1 MASIQKVKNSRDVP
15 CSFWNS
21 HEGCTNTDEKC
32 KFAHKKACNHIGCI
46 QRGKIFTHCADDCG
60 FIKKLQP
67 QEKEDP
73 LPFLDILYL
82 KVQNTLAA
90 KEVPV
95 VVTAGKIVGM
105 VREAYETSQ
114 IKDFLSNQTS
124 YDALIDEAIATLLK

>member
-1 MASIQKVKNSRDVP
+1 MASQKVKNSRDVP

-21 HEGCTNTDEKC
+21 HEGCTNSDDKC

-46 QRGKIFTHCADDCG
+46 QRGKTFTHCADDCG
-60 FIKKLQP
+60 FIKKLALP
-67 QEKEDP
+67 KEDP
-73 LPFLDILYL
+73 TPLLEILYL

-105 VREAYETSQ
+105 VREAYETPQ
-114 IKDFLSNQTS
+114 IRDFLSNQQS
-124 YDALIDEAIATLLK
+124 YDALIEEAIATLLK

>member
-1 MASIQKVKNSRDVP
+1 MAQNPKNSKDVP
-15 CSFWNS
+15 CTFWNS
-21 HEGCTNTDEKC
+21 HEGCTNSVEKC

-46 QRGKIFTHCADDCG
+46 KRGKTFTHCAEDCG
-60 FIKKLQP
+60 FMKELAP

-105 VREAYETSQ
+105 VREAYETPQ
-114 IKDFLSNQTS
+114 IREFLSNQIS
-124 YDALIDEAIATLLK
+124 YDSLIEEAIATLLK

>member
-46 QRGKIFTHCADDCG
+46 QRGKTFTHCADDCG